1 MAHVTIERIAAV
13 QAHIV
18 ETVTRTTDNSTL
30 TEAEQD
36 QLLAQSCAEA
46 CDLLRDWVNAS
57 WWDRDPSSGDKT
69 IKELLPTQKEFAEFL
84 GPSLKDIL
92 TRARRDGID
101 VADSTVDDAYKMVA
115 ATARR
120 FPRMK
125 RESLFV
131 EAKNRVTTLQRDIC
145 TLAAAVREGKKPD
158 PVWRRTVRRVLKALP
173 GALLSAAFAMLAA
186 SPAVMAHNA
195 AAWGEPAVH
204 AAEVIAVHYVAAQAQ
219 PNLVVAPP
227 SAGPRIR

>member
-13 QAHIV
+13 QSHIV
-18 ETVTRTTDNSTL
+18 ETVTQTTVSSTL
-30 TEAEQD
+30 TEAAQD
-36 QLLAQSCAEA
+36 RLLAQSCAEA
-46 CDLLRDWVNAS
+46 CDLLSDWVNAS
-57 WWDRDPSSGDKT
+57 WWDRGDGAGDKT
-69 IKELLPTQKEFAEFL
+69 IRELLPTQKEFAEFL

-92 TRARRDGID
+92 ARARRDGMD
-101 VADSTVDDAYKMVA
+101 VPDSTVDDAYKMVA

-125 RESLFV
+125 RESLFA
-131 EAKNRVTTLQRDIC
+131 EAKNRVADLQRDVC
-145 TLAAAVREGKKPD
+145 NLAAAVREGKKPD
-158 PVWRRTVRRVLKALP
+158 PVWRRAVRRVLKALP
-173 GALLSAAFAMLAA
+173 GALLSAAFALLAA